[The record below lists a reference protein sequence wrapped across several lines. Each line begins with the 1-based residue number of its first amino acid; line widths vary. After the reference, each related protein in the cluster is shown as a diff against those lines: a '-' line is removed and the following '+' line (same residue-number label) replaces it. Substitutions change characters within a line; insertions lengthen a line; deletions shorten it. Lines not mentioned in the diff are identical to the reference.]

1 MSARGDFY
9 PFPDLP
15 VNWESV
21 ILPVD
26 KAKGLTSFD
35 VIRKLRK
42 ITGQRKIGHA
52 GTLDPMATGLLICLF
67 GSSTKRMREF
77 LEMEKAYKGLIR
89 LGETTASYDAETSV
103 ECSKDLHGLT
113 TEQIRAAAA
122 RFVGELRQKTPIY
135 SAVRHQGER
144 LYKKARRGER
154 VITPT
159 RDISV
164 YSLEMGELQ
173 GKDISFEMTC
183 SKGTYVRSIAHDL
196 GQTLEVGAHLISLRR
211 TAIGDICIE
220 SGWTLANLESR
231 LRLPES
237 SSVDS

>member
-26 KAKGLTSFD
+26 KAKGLSSFD

-103 ECSKDLHGLT
+103 ECSKDLNGLT
-113 TEQIRAAAA
+113 TEQIRVAAAP
-122 RFVGELRQKTPIY
+122 FVGELRQKTPIY
-135 SAVRHQGER
+135 SAVRYQGER
-144 LYKKARRGER
+144 LYKKARRGEH

-173 GKDISFEMTC
+173 GKDVSFEMTC

-196 GQTLEVGAHLISLRR
+196 GQTLGVGAHLISLRR
-211 TAIGDICIE
+211 TAIGDIHIE
-220 SGWTLANLESR
+220 NGWTLENLESR